1 MASTLKLILEIF
13 EETSRPLSLPEM
25 ARALG
30 LEQNMLDSMIEYWVR
45 KGKIREASDSSGK
58 CTLCDERRECPF
70 VVKMPRRFELA
81 TNTSREQSPDPPCS
95 CCG

>member
-13 EETSRPLSLPEM
+13 QETAQPLTLPEM

-30 LEQNMLDSMIEYWVR
+30 LEQGMLESMIEYWVR
-45 KGKIREASDSSGK
+45 KGKIREAGDSSGM
-58 CTLCDERRECPF
+58 CALCGERSDCPF
-70 VVKMPRRFELA
+70 VVKMPRRFELV
-81 TNTSREQSPDPPCS
+81 TGKPRPEPDAPPCS